1 MTFIFIFTGIFRL
14 QIYNL
19 LTVELG
25 KGPQNIITHCVPLY
39 SNELLMK
46 KLIIAST
53 STLYKGSYLG
63 YLQQELEILFRDT
76 QEVLFIPYARPGGI
90 SHENYTKIAA
100 KAFKN
105 IGKDLRGIHTFKNP
119 KQAIENAQGIFTGGG
134 NTFLLVQQLHD
145 NKLLAPIRKAIIDG
159 APYLGTSAGSNICGI
174 TMQNTNDM
182 PIVYPPSFNTLGVIP
197 FNINAHYIEPDPKT
211 THMGESR
218 ATRIKEYHTQNTTA
232 VVGLPEGSWLE
243 VIGDTITLKGNH
255 SARIFE
261 KGKEPYLLETG
272 AILSL

>member
-1 MTFIFIFTGIFRL
+1 
-14 QIYNL
+14 
-19 LTVELG
+19 
-25 KGPQNIITHCVPLY
+25 
-39 SNELLMK
+39 MK

-53 STLYKGSYLG
+53 STIYKGTYLE
-63 YLQQELEILFRDT
+63 YLKEELILLFKDAT
-76 QEVLFIPYARPGGI
+76 DILFIPYARPGGI
-90 SHENYTKIAA
+90 SHENYTKMAA
-100 KAFKN
+100 KVFKTF
-105 IGKDLRGIHTFKNP
+105 GKNLRGIHTFKNP
-119 KQAIENAQGIFTGGG
+119 IQAVEQTQGIFTGGG

-145 NKLLAPIRKAIIDG
+145 NKLLAPIEKAIIDG

-182 PIVYPPSFNTLGVIP
+182 PIVYPSSFNTLGVIP
-197 FNINAHYIEPDPKT
+197 FNINAHYMDPDPKT

-232 VVGLPEGSWLE
+232 VVGLPEGSWLK
-243 VIGDTITLKGNH
+243 VIGETITLKGNH

>member
-1 MTFIFIFTGIFRL
+1 
-14 QIYNL
+14 
-19 LTVELG
+19 
-25 KGPQNIITHCVPLY
+25 
-39 SNELLMK
+39 MK

-53 STLYKGSYLG
+53 STIYKGTYLE
-63 YLQQELEILFRDT
+63 YLKEEVILLFKDATDILF
-76 QEVLFIPYARPGGI
+76 LPYARPGGI
-90 SHENYTKIAA
+90 SHESYTKMAA
-100 KAFKN
+100 KVFKTF
-105 IGKDLRGIHTFKNP
+105 GKNLRGIHTFKNP
-119 KQAIENAQGIFTGGG
+119 IQAIEQTQGIFTGGG
-134 NTFLLVQQLHD
+134 NTFLLVKQLHD
-145 NKLLAPIRKAIIDG
+145 NKLIDPIRKAINK
-159 APYLGTSAGSNICGI
+159 ATPYLGTSAGSNICGI

-182 PIVYPPSFNTLGVIP
+182 PIVYPSSFTTLGVIA
-197 FNINAHYIEPDPKT
+197 FNINAHYIDPDLNT

-243 VIGDTITLKGNH
+243 VIGDRITLKGNH

>member
-1 MTFIFIFTGIFRL
+1 
-14 QIYNL
+14 
-19 LTVELG
+19 
-25 KGPQNIITHCVPLY
+25 
-39 SNELLMK
+39 MK

-53 STLYKGSYLG
+53 STLYKGTYLG
-63 YLQQELEILFRDT
+63 YLQQELDLLFRDV

-100 KAFKN
+100 KAFDK
-105 IGKDLRGIHTFKNP
+105 IGKNLRGIHTFENP
-119 KQAIENAQGIFTGGG
+119 RQAIEQAQGIFTGGG

-145 NKLLAPIRKAIIDG
+145 NKLLSPITNAIING

-182 PIVYPPSFNTLGVIP
+182 PIVYPSSFNTLGLIP
-197 FNINAHYIEPDPKT
+197 FNINAHYIDPDPKT

-218 ATRIKEYHTQNTTA
+218 ATRIKEYHTQNNTP

-272 AILSL
+272 AILRL

>member
-1 MTFIFIFTGIFRL
+1 
-14 QIYNL
+14 
-19 LTVELG
+19 
-25 KGPQNIITHCVPLY
+25 
-39 SNELLMK
+39 MK

-53 STLYKGSYLG
+53 STLYKGKYLG
-63 YLQQELEILFRDT
+63 YLQQELEILFKNV

-90 SHENYTKIAA
+90 SHENYTKLAA
-100 KAFKN
+100 KIFKTFCKN
-105 IGKDLRGIHTFKNP
+105 LRGTHTFKNP
-119 KQAIENAQGIFTGGG
+119 TQAIENAQGIFTGGG
-134 NTFLLVQQLHD
+134 NTFLLVQQLH
-145 NKLLAPIRKAIIDG
+145 NNQLLDPIRKAIIG
-159 APYLGTSAGSNICGI
+159 GTPYLGTSAGSNICGI

-197 FNINAHYIEPDPKT
+197 FNINAHYIDPDPKT

-218 ATRIKEYHTQNTTA
+218 ATRIKEYHTQNNTP

-243 VIGDTITLKGNH
+243 VIGDTITLKGNN

-261 KGKEPYLLETG
+261 EGKKPYSLKTG

>member
-1 MTFIFIFTGIFRL
+1 
-14 QIYNL
+14 
-19 LTVELG
+19 
-25 KGPQNIITHCVPLY
+25 
-39 SNELLMK
+39 MK

-53 STLYKGSYLG
+53 STIYKGTYLE
-63 YLQQELEILFRDT
+63 YLKEEVILLFKDATDILF
-76 QEVLFIPYARPGGI
+76 LPYARPGGI
-90 SHENYTKIAA
+90 SHESYTKMAA
-100 KAFKN
+100 KVFKTF
-105 IGKDLRGIHTFKNP
+105 GKNLRGIHTFKNP
-119 KQAIENAQGIFTGGG
+119 IQAIEQTQGIFTGGG
-134 NTFLLVQQLHD
+134 NTFLLVKQLHD
-145 NKLLAPIRKAIIDG
+145 NKLLAPIRKAIVDG

-182 PIVYPPSFNTLGVIP
+182 PIVYPPSLNTLGVIP
-197 FNINAHYIEPDPKT
+197 FNINAHYMDPDPKT